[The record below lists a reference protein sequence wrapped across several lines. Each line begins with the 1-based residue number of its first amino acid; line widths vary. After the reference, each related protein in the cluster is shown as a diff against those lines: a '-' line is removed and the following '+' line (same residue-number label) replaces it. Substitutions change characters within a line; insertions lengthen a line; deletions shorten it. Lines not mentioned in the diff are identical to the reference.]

1 MRPYENLA
9 LVWIACNTKI
19 SILIS
24 WLSNH
29 AYSNLRMFQYLS
41 GLSDQLSQRWRSE
54 KYWHRKSMIF
64 NLPHTL
70 FTYCQITS
78 LLFSVSPSQRKSFFS
93 VPAGQVITPLAHPE
107 AWFTRCKCRLTL
119 GDYPRDVWPNPTT
132 GHQSSHKKHDSSLP
146 LTWGKFSR
154 RQLWRS
160 CRMQAH
166 WRRRGRGDITEY
178 ICHLF

>member
-1 MRPYENLA
+1 M
-9 LVWIACNTKI
+9 
-19 SILIS
+19 LIS

-64 NLPHTL
+64 NLPHTP

-78 LLFSVSPSQRKSFFS
+78 LLCSCLP
-93 VPAGQVITPLAHPE
+93 
-107 AWFTRCKCRLTL
+107 
-119 GDYPRDVWPNPTT
+119 PR
-132 GHQSSHKKHDSSLP
+132 GSLSSLYLQARLLHRLHILKP
-146 LTWGKFSR
+146 DSPGANVGSPWETTPEMCDQTQPQGISQATRNMILLFHSPAEKFSR

-160 CRMQAH
+160 CRMASPLEEKGKRWH
-166 WRRRGRGDITEY
+166 YRV
-178 ICHLF
+178 HLSSLLMVYSGSRD